1 MNDGDALPA
10 GVVHLHASG
19 VIASVNDWFAEW
31 ISRSRKE
38 LVGLALD
45 DVLTYAHD
53 DFFPDGRGPGPW
65 MMLDRR
71 DPGRAVIVSREHS
84 REGQTLLLLEAS
96 ARWRALRDLRRDHD
110 LADRTSTRL
119 QLLMDSSVAF
129 STATSEDRLATIL
142 ADTAG
147 RAYNAEHAAV
157 YLHHPDGRT
166 TLVAGHD
173 PFNGEIDSESL
184 IALVSAPRRTLALS
198 GPDEGESL
206 HPGLAPAM
214 RAAGVHA
221 LIATPLHH
229 EEMDFG
235 AFIAWFRHE
244 RTFDHEAAPLA
255 EALAG
260 QAAQALATLRL
271 QTRLAFAATHDD
283 VTGLPNRRHLED
295 QLRAIVGQTA
305 CAVLFVDLDR
315 FKEVN
320 DRLGHHAGDRMLREA
335 GRRLLAAVR
344 MQDLVARYGGDEFVI
359 VCPTADVSAAQA
371 IARRVLALLHDGATG
386 RVFGASI
393 GIATAPA
400 GSPSTAEQL
409 IRTADTAM
417 YRAKEAGG
425 NQIMSAVGGP
435 ITLTGPVASAPPDV
449 A

>member
-1 MNDGDALPA
+1 MNEGVALPA
-10 GVVHLHASG
+10 GVVHLEASG
-19 VIASVNDWFAEW
+19 VIASANDWFAEW
-31 ISRSRKE
+31 IRRSRNE
-38 LVGLALD
+38 LVGLSLD

-71 DPGRAVIVSREHS
+71 DAGRAVIVSREHS

-110 LADRTSTRL
+110 LADRTSARL

-129 STATSEDRLATIL
+129 STAMREDRLATIL
-142 ADTAG
+142 ADTAE
-147 RAYNAEHAAV
+147 RAYGAQHAAV

-198 GPDEGESL
+198 GPNEVERL

-214 RAAGVHA
+214 QAAGVHA

-235 AFIAWFRHE
+235 AFIAWFRHN

-295 QLRAIVGQTA
+295 QLRAIVGRAA

-335 GRRLLAAVR
+335 GNRLLAAVR
-344 MQDLVARYGGDEFVI
+344 TQDLVARYGGDEFVV
-359 VCPTADVSAAQA
+359 VCPTEDVADAHA
-371 IARRVLALLHDGATG
+371 IARRVLARLRNDASGPG
-386 RVFGASI
+386 FGASI
-393 GIATAPA
+393 GIAMAPA
-400 GSPSTAEQL
+400 GSLLTAEQL
-409 IRTADTAM
+409 IRTADMAM

-425 NQIMSAVGGP
+425 DRVADETGASSALPGR
-435 ITLTGPVASAPPDV
+435 
-449 A
+449 